1 LFILIVHLVFTL
13 NIRVTSS
20 QTTLAL
26 QARFRL
32 VVPRHG
38 QERIMPVSFRVE
50 EDSPSSSSEGDEN
63 PDESFTEAEEAAM
76 RSLTRQRSFQRR
88 SVVLR
93 RGPVA
98 ASPIVTASQ
107 APFEHAE
114 AVSERHGSTED
125 TRRMLMDAQA
135 SSTYFRGFTEHM
147 PVLCEA
153 LSVSPFDADETIL
166 QEGEEGTWLG
176 VLLKG
181 SWARSTQG
189 HGWLGRVQHPPP
201 EDESPAG
208 PQLSL

>member
-1 LFILIVHLVFTL
+1 
-13 NIRVTSS
+13 
-20 QTTLAL
+20 
-26 QARFRL
+26 
-32 VVPRHG
+32 
-38 QERIMPVSFRVE
+38 MPVSFRVE

-98 ASPIVTASQ
+98 ASPIVTASE
-107 APFEHAE
+107 APFERAE
-114 AVSERHGSTED
+114 AISERHGSTED

-147 PVLCEA
+147 SVLCEA

-181 SWARSTQG
+181 SCTARSNKQ
-189 HGWLGRVQHPPP
+189 
-201 EDESPAG
+201 
-208 PQLSL
+208 PQRLQPYASMLQPYAYQVSST